1 MNIFRCH
8 YRPYARAFSRRTSQ
22 QPCDAAAE
30 IMRWPLVV
38 AGLGFDRGF
47 GFIYIMRQV
56 VSLRNNWVNY
66 RKIMDKYSIMD
77 QPHVQH
83 IRARVCVSVMGRNGL
98 AAMPNENAV
107 SECVRACVVGL
118 WS

>member
-1 MNIFRCH
+1 
-8 YRPYARAFSRRTSQ
+8 
-22 QPCDAAAE
+22 
-30 IMRWPLVV
+30 
-38 AGLGFDRGF
+38 
-47 GFIYIMRQV
+47 
-56 VSLRNNWVNY
+56 
-66 RKIMDKYSIMD
+66 MDKYSIMD